1 MNSLPFSGIVLNSLD
16 YLNSLNSLKM
26 ILENKTAIITG
37 ATRGI
42 GHAIA
47 IRFAKEG
54 CNVAFCGRTRNAAM
68 ESVEAE
74 LNAIYSDLQPPTS
87 DLKAKGYV
95 CDVADYQQAQDFV
108 KEVLA
113 DFGQVDIL
121 VNNAGITADSAVK
134 RMTEEQFDRVIDVN
148 LKSVFCMTKA
158 IQPSMWKQGHG
169 AIVNIG
175 SVVGIAGNY
184 NQANYAASKAG
195 IIGFSKSCAKEFAAR
210 NIRVNVVCPGFIETE
225 MTAEVPKELMDTW
238 CSRIPMKRPGTADEV
253 AQACVFLAS
262 DMCPY
267 ITSVVLPVC
276 GGMED
281 A

>member
-1 MNSLPFSGIVLNSLD
+1 MPN
-16 YLNSLNSLKM
+16 
-26 ILENKTAIITG
+26 ILEGKVAIITG

-42 GHAIA
+42 GKAIA
-47 IRFAKEG
+47 LRFASEG
-54 CNVAFCGRTRNAAM
+54 CDIAFCARH
-68 ESVEAE
+68 
-74 LNAIYSDLQPPTS
+74 SDLIPDTEN
-87 DLKAKGYV
+87 DLHQLGRKAKGYIA
-95 CDVADYQQAQDFV
+95 DVSYMEQAAQFV
-108 KEVLA
+108 ENVLN
-113 DFGQVDIL
+113 DFGHIDIL
-121 VNNAGITADSAVK
+121 VNNAGITDDSAVK
-134 RMTEEQFDRVIDVN
+134 RMTQEQFARVIQVN
-148 LKSVFCMTKA
+148 LGSVFAMTKA
-158 IQPSMWKQGHG
+158 IQPVMWKQGFG
-169 AIVNIG
+169 SIVNMG

-184 NQANYAASKAG
+184 KQANYAASKAG

-225 MTAEVPKELMDTW
+225 MTADIPQELMDTW
-238 CSRIPMKRPGTADEV
+238 CSRIPMKRPGTTDEV

>member
-1 MNSLPFSGIVLNSLD
+1 
-16 YLNSLNSLKM
+16 M

-47 IRFAKEG
+47 VRFAKEG
-54 CNVAFCGRTRNAAM
+54 CNVAFCGRTRNDRMVAVETELEAM
-68 ESVEAE
+68 GV
-74 LNAIYSDLQPPTS
+74 
-87 DLKAKGYV
+87 KAKGYAA
-95 CDVADYQQAQDFV
+95 DVADYQQAQDFV
-108 KEVLA
+108 KAVLA
-113 DFGQVDIL
+113 DFGKVDIL
-121 VNNAGITADSAVK
+121 VNNAGITDDSAVK
-134 RMTEEQFDRVIDVN
+134 RMTEEQFDRVMHTN
-148 LKSVFCMTKA
+148 LGSVFCMTKA

>member
-1 MNSLPFSGIVLNSLD
+1 M
-16 YLNSLNSLKM
+16 
-26 ILENKTAIITG
+26 TG

-42 GHAIA
+42 GRAIA
-47 IRFAKEG
+47 VRFAKEG
-54 CNVAFCGRTRNAAM
+54 CNVAFCGRTRNEAM
-68 ESVEAE
+68 LAVEEE
-74 LNAIYSDLQPPTS
+74 LIALGV
-87 DLKAKGYV
+87 KAKGYAYN
-95 CDVADYQQAQDFV
+95 VAEYNQAQDFV

-113 DFGQVDIL
+113 EFGKVDIL
-121 VNNAGITADSAVK
+121 VNNAGITNDSAVK
-134 RMTEEQFDRVIDVN
+134 RMTEEQFDQVVNVN

-158 IQPSMWKQGHG
+158 IQPSMWKQGSG
-169 AIVNIG
+169 SIVNIG

-184 NQANYAASKAG
+184 NQANYAASKAA

-210 NIRVNVVCPGFIETE
+210 NIRVNVVCPGFVETE
-225 MTAEVPKELMDTW
+225 MTAQVPKELMDTW
-238 CSRIPMKRPGTADEV
+238 CSRIPMKRPGKADEI

-267 ITSVVLPVC
+267 ITSVVLPIC

>member
-1 MNSLPFSGIVLNSLD
+1 
-16 YLNSLNSLKM
+16 M
-26 ILENKTAIITG
+26 ILQGKTAIVTG

-42 GHAIA
+42 GRAIA

-54 CNVAFCGRTRNAAM
+54 CNVAFCGRTRGEAM
-68 ESVEAE
+68 IVVEKE
-74 LNAIYSDLQPPTS
+74 LNDIYQNSSFPIPHS
-87 DLKAKGYV
+87 SLKAKGYAY
-95 CDVADYQQAQDFV
+95 DVADYASAQAFV

-113 DFGQVDIL
+113 DFGNVDIL
-121 VNNAGITADSAVK
+121 VNNAGITDDSAMK
-134 RMTEEQFDRVIDVN
+134 RMTEEQFHRVMDTN
-148 LKSVFCMTKA
+148 LGSVFCMTKA
-158 IQPSMWKQGHG
+158 IQPPMWKQGYG
-169 AIVNIG
+169 SIVNIG

-184 NQANYAASKAG
+184 NQANYAASKAA
-195 IIGFSKSCAKEFAAR
+195 IIGFSKSCAKEFAVR

-225 MTAEVPKELMDTW
+225 MTVEVPEELMKTW
-238 CSRIPMKRPGTADEV
+238 CSRIPMKRPGTTDEV

-267 ITSVVLPVC
+267 ITSVVLPIC

>member
-1 MNSLPFSGIVLNSLD
+1 
-16 YLNSLNSLKM
+16 M
-26 ILENKTAIITG
+26 ILQNKTAIVTG

-47 IRFAKEG
+47 VRFAKEG
-54 CNVAFCGRTRNAAM
+54 CDVAFCGRTRNEKMIA
-68 ESVEAE
+68 VEQE
-74 LNAIYSDLQPPTS
+74 LSALGV
-87 DLKAKGYV
+87 KAKGYAA
-95 CDVADYQQAQDFV
+95 DVAEYEQAQAFV
-108 KEVLA
+108 KDVLA
-113 DFGQVDIL
+113 DFGKVDIL
-121 VNNAGITADSAVK
+121 VNNAGITDDSAVK
-134 RMTEEQFDRVIDVN
+134 RMTEEQFDRVMHTN

-158 IQPSMWKQGHG
+158 IQPAMWRQGHG
-169 AIVNIG
+169 AIVNMG

-184 NQANYAASKAG
+184 NQANYAASKAA

-210 NIRVNVVCPGFIETE
+210 NIRVNVVAPGFVQTE
-225 MTAEVPKELMDTW
+225 MTADIPKELMDTW
-238 CSRIPMKRPGTADEV
+238 CSRIPMKRPGTVDEV

>member
-1 MNSLPFSGIVLNSLD
+1 
-16 YLNSLNSLKM
+16 M
-26 ILENKTAIITG
+26 ILQNKTAIVTG

-47 IRFAKEG
+47 VRFAKEG
-54 CNVAFCGRTRNAAM
+54 CDVAFCGRTRNEKMIA
-68 ESVEAE
+68 VEQE
-74 LNAIYSDLQPPTS
+74 LSTLGV
-87 DLKAKGYV
+87 KAKGYAA
-95 CDVADYQQAQDFV
+95 DVADYDSAQAFV

-113 DFGQVDIL
+113 DFGKVDIL
-121 VNNAGITADSAVK
+121 VNNAGITDDSAVK
-134 RMTEEQFDRVIDVN
+134 RMTEEQFDRVMHTN

-158 IQPSMWKQGHG
+158 VQPAMWRQGHG
-169 AIVNIG
+169 AIVNMG

-184 NQANYAASKAG
+184 NQANYAASKAA

-210 NIRVNVVCPGFIETE
+210 NIRVNVVAPGFVQTE
-225 MTAEVPKELMDTW
+225 MTADIPKELMDTW
-238 CSRIPMKRPGTADEV
+238 CSRIPMKRPGTVDEV

>member
-1 MNSLPFSGIVLNSLD
+1 ML
-16 YLNSLNSLKM
+16 
-26 ILENKTAIITG
+26 LENKTAIVTG

-54 CNVAFCGRTRNAAM
+54 CNVAFCGRTRNDRMVA
-68 ESVEAE
+68 VEEE
-74 LNAIYSDLQPPTS
+74 LATLGV
-87 DLKAKGYV
+87 KAKGYAA
-95 CDVADYQQAQDFV
+95 DVANYDSAQAFV

-113 DFGQVDIL
+113 DFGKVDIL
-121 VNNAGITADSAVK
+121 INNAGITDDSAMK
-134 RMTEEQFDRVIDVN
+134 RMTEEQFDRVVGTN

-158 IQPSMWKQGHG
+158 IQPAMWRQGHG
-169 AIVNIG
+169 SIVNIG

-184 NQANYAASKAG
+184 NQANYAASKAA

-210 NIRVNVVCPGFIETE
+210 NIRVNVVAPGFVQTE
-225 MTAEVPKELMDTW
+225 MTADIPKELMDTW
-238 CSRIPMKRPGTADEV
+238 CSRIPMKRPGTVDEV

-276 GGMED
+276 GGRED

>member
-1 MNSLPFSGIVLNSLD
+1 
-16 YLNSLNSLKM
+16 M
-26 ILENKTAIITG
+26 ILEGKTAIVTG

-47 IRFAKEG
+47 KRFAQEG
-54 CNVAFCGRTRNAAM
+54 CHVAFCGRTRGERMIA
-68 ESVEAE
+68 VEQE
-74 LNAIYSDLQPPTS
+74 LLSLGVN
-87 DLKAKGYV
+87 AKGYAA
-95 CDVADYQQAQDFV
+95 DVADYQSAQNFV
-108 KEVLA
+108 KEVLS
-113 DFGQVDIL
+113 DFGKVDIL
-121 VNNAGITADSAVK
+121 VNNAGITDDAAMK
-134 RMTEEQFDRVIDVN
+134 RMSAEQFNRVVDTN
-148 LKSVFCMTKA
+148 LGSVFCMTKA
-158 IQPSMWKQGHG
+158 IQPSMWKQGYG
-169 AIVNIG
+169 SIVNIG
-175 SVVGIAGNY
+175 SVVGVAGNY

-238 CSRIPMKRPGTADEV
+238 CSRIPMKRPGKADEV

-267 ITSVVLPVC
+267 ITSVMLPVC

>member
-1 MNSLPFSGIVLNSLD
+1 
-16 YLNSLNSLKM
+16 M

-47 IRFAKEG
+47 VRFAKEG
-54 CNVAFCGRTRNAAM
+54 CNVAFCGRTRNDRMVAVETEMEAM
-68 ESVEAE
+68 GV
-74 LNAIYSDLQPPTS
+74 
-87 DLKAKGYV
+87 KAKGYAA
-95 CDVADYQQAQDFV
+95 DVADYQQAQDFV
-108 KEVLA
+108 KSVLA
-113 DFGQVDIL
+113 DFGKVDIL
-121 VNNAGITADSAVK
+121 VNNAGITDDSAMK
-134 RMTEEQFDRVIDVN
+134 RMTEEQFDRVMHTN
-148 LKSVFCMTKA
+148 LGSVFCMTKA
-158 IQPSMWKQGHG
+158 IQPSMWKQGYG
-169 AIVNIG
+169 SIVNIG

-267 ITSVVLPVC
+267 ITSVVLPIC

>member
-1 MNSLPFSGIVLNSLD
+1 
-16 YLNSLNSLKM
+16 M
-26 ILENKTAIITG
+26 ILQNKTAIVTG

-47 IRFAKEG
+47 VRFAKEG
-54 CNVAFCGRTRNAAM
+54 CDVAFCGRTRNEKMIA
-68 ESVEAE
+68 VEQE
-74 LNAIYSDLQPPTS
+74 LSALGV
-87 DLKAKGYV
+87 KAKGYAA
-95 CDVADYQQAQDFV
+95 DVAEYEQAQAFV
-108 KEVLA
+108 KDVLA
-113 DFGQVDIL
+113 DFGKVDIL
-121 VNNAGITADSAVK
+121 VNNAGITDDSAVK
-134 RMTEEQFDRVIDVN
+134 RMTEEQFDRVMHTN

-158 IQPSMWKQGHG
+158 IQPAMWRQGHG
-169 AIVNIG
+169 SIVNMG

-184 NQANYAASKAG
+184 NQANYAASKAA

-210 NIRVNVVCPGFIETE
+210 NIRVNVVAPGFVQTE
-225 MTAEVPKELMDTW
+225 MTADIPKELMDTW
-238 CSRIPMKRPGTADEV
+238 CSRIPMKRPGTVDEV

>member
-1 MNSLPFSGIVLNSLD
+1 
-16 YLNSLNSLKM
+16 M
-26 ILENKTAIITG
+26 ILEHKTAIVTG

-54 CNVAFCGRTRNAAM
+54 CNVAFCGRTRNDAM
-68 ESVEAE
+68 IAVENE
-74 LNAIYSDLQPPTS
+74 LNAIYSELRIPNS
-87 DLKAKGYV
+87 ELKAKGYAYN
-95 CDVADYQQAQDFV
+95 VADYQQAQDFV

-113 DFGQVDIL
+113 DFGRVDIL
-121 VNNAGITADSAVK
+121 INNAGITNDSAMK
-134 RMTEEQFDRVIDVN
+134 RMTEEQFDQVVGVN

-158 IQPSMWKQGHG
+158 IQPSMWKQGSG
-169 AIVNIG
+169 SIVNIG

-210 NIRVNVVCPGFIETE
+210 NIRVNVVAPGFVKTE
-225 MTAEVPKELMDTW
+225 MTADIPKELMDTW
-238 CSRIPMKRPGTADEV
+238 CSRIPMKRPGTPDEV

>member
-1 MNSLPFSGIVLNSLD
+1 ML
-16 YLNSLNSLKM
+16 
-26 ILENKTAIITG
+26 LENKTAIVTG

-54 CNVAFCGRTRNAAM
+54 CNVAFCGRTRNDKMVTVEEELAALG
-68 ESVEAE
+68 V
-74 LNAIYSDLQPPTS
+74 
-87 DLKAKGYV
+87 KAKGYAA
-95 CDVADYQQAQDFV
+95 DVANYDSAQTFV

-113 DFGQVDIL
+113 DFGKVDIL
-121 VNNAGITADSAVK
+121 INNAGITADSAMK
-134 RMTEEQFDRVIDVN
+134 RMTEDQFDRVVGTN

-169 AIVNIG
+169 SIVNIG

-210 NIRVNVVCPGFIETE
+210 NIRVNVVAPGFVQTE
-225 MTAEVPKELMDTW
+225 MTADIPKELMDTW
-238 CSRIPMKRPGTADEV
+238 CSRIPMKRPGTPDEV
-253 AQACVFLAS
+253 ANCCVFLAS
-262 DMCPY
+262 DMSSY
-267 ITSVVLPVC
+267 ITSVVLPMC

>member
-1 MNSLPFSGIVLNSLD
+1 
-16 YLNSLNSLKM
+16 M
-26 ILENKTAIITG
+26 ILQNKTAIITG

-47 IRFAKEG
+47 VRFAKEG
-54 CNVAFCGRTRNAAM
+54 CNVAFCGRARNDKMIA
-68 ESVEAE
+68 VEEE
-74 LNAIYSDLQPPTS
+74 LNAMGV
-87 DLKAKGYV
+87 KAKGYAA
-95 CDVADYQQAQDFV
+95 DVADYQQAQDFV
-108 KEVLA
+108 KAVLA
-113 DFGQVDIL
+113 DFGKVDIL
-121 VNNAGITADSAVK
+121 VNNAGITDDSAVK
-134 RMTEEQFDRVIDVN
+134 RMTEDQFDRVMHTN
-148 LKSVFCMTKA
+148 LGSVFCMTKA

>member
-1 MNSLPFSGIVLNSLD
+1 MLLG
-16 YLNSLNSLKM
+16 
-26 ILENKTAIITG
+26 NKTAIVTG

-54 CNVAFCGRTRNAAM
+54 CDVAFCGRTRNDKMVA
-68 ESVEAE
+68 VEQE
-74 LNAIYSDLQPPTS
+74 LQALGV
-87 DLKAKGYV
+87 KAKGYAYN
-95 CDVADYQQAQDFV
+95 VADYESAQAFV

-113 DFGQVDIL
+113 DFGKVDVL
-121 VNNAGITADSAVK
+121 VNNAGITDDSAVK
-134 RMTEEQFDRVIDVN
+134 RMTEEQFDHVVGVN

-158 IQPSMWKQGHG
+158 VQPSMWKQGHG
-169 AIVNIG
+169 SIVNIG

-195 IIGFSKSCAKEFAAR
+195 IIGFSKSCAKEFATR

-267 ITSVVLPVC
+267 ITSLVMPVC

>member
-1 MNSLPFSGIVLNSLD
+1 
-16 YLNSLNSLKM
+16 M
-26 ILENKTAIITG
+26 ILENKTAIVTG

-54 CNVAFCGRTRNAAM
+54 CNVAFCGRERNDKMVA
-68 ESVEAE
+68 VEQE
-74 LNAIYSDLQPPTS
+74 LLT
-87 DLKAKGYV
+87 LGVKAKGYAAN
-95 CDVADYQQAQDFV
+95 VANYASAQSFV

-113 DFGQVDIL
+113 DFGSVDIL
-121 VNNAGITADSAVK
+121 VNNAGITDDSAVK
-134 RMTEEQFDRVIDVN
+134 RMTEEQFDRVVGTN

-158 IQPSMWKQGHG
+158 VQPAMWKQGHG
-169 AIVNIG
+169 SIVNIG

-210 NIRVNVVCPGFIETE
+210 NIRVNVVAPGFVQTE
-225 MTAEVPKELMDTW
+225 MTADIPKELMDTW
-238 CSRIPMKRPGTADEV
+238 CSRIPMKRAGTTDEV

-267 ITSVVLPVC
+267 ITSVVLPIC

>member
-1 MNSLPFSGIVLNSLD
+1 ML
-16 YLNSLNSLKM
+16 
-26 ILENKTAIITG
+26 LENKTAIVTG

-68 ESVEAE
+68 EAVEQE
-74 LNAIYSDLQPPTS
+74 LLALGV
-87 DLKAKGYV
+87 KAKGYAA
-95 CDVADYQQAQDFV
+95 DVADYTSAQALV

-113 DFGQVDIL
+113 DFGNVDIL
-121 VNNAGITADSAVK
+121 INNAGITDDAAVK
-134 RMTEEQFDRVIDVN
+134 RMTEEQFDHVIGTN

-158 IQPSMWKQGHG
+158 VQPAMWKQGHG
-169 AIVNIG
+169 SIVNIG

-210 NIRVNVVCPGFIETE
+210 NIRVNVVAPGFVQTE
-225 MTAEVPKELMDTW
+225 MTADIPKVLMDTW
-238 CSRIPMKRPGTADEV
+238 CSRIPMKRPGTPDEV
-253 AQACVFLAS
+253 ANCCVFLAS
-262 DMCPY
+262 DMSSY
-267 ITSVVLPVC
+267 ITSVVLPMC

>member
-1 MNSLPFSGIVLNSLD
+1 ML
-16 YLNSLNSLKM
+16 
-26 ILENKTAIITG
+26 LEHKTAIVTG

-47 IRFAKEG
+47 TRFAKEG
-54 CNVAFCGRTRNAAM
+54 CNVAFCGRTRNDKMIA
-68 ESVEAE
+68 VEDE
-74 LNAIYSDLQPPTS
+74 LKALGV
-87 DLKAKGYV
+87 KAKGYAA
-95 CDVADYQQAQDFV
+95 DVADYQSAQEFV
-108 KEVLA
+108 KAVLA
-113 DFGQVDIL
+113 DFGSVDIL
-121 VNNAGITADSAVK
+121 INNAGITDYSAVK
-134 RMTEEQFDRVIDVN
+134 RMTEEQFDRVVGTN

-169 AIVNIG
+169 SIVNIG

-210 NIRVNVVCPGFIETE
+210 NIRVNVVAPGFVETE
-225 MTAEVPKELMDTW
+225 MTADIPKELMDTW
-238 CSRIPMKRPGTADEV
+238 CSRIPMKRPGTPDEV
-253 AQACVFLAS
+253 AKCCVFLAS
-262 DMCPY
+262 DMSSY
-267 ITSVVLPVC
+267 ITSVVLPMC

>member
-1 MNSLPFSGIVLNSLD
+1 
-16 YLNSLNSLKM
+16 M
-26 ILENKTAIITG
+26 ILQNKTAIVTG

-47 IRFAKEG
+47 LRFAREG
-54 CNVAFCGRTRNAAM
+54 CNVAFCGRTRNEAM
-68 ESVEAE
+68 VAVEAE
-74 LNAIYSDLQPPTS
+74 LQSLHVM
-87 DLKAKGYV
+87 AKGYAA
-95 CDVADYQQAQDFV
+95 DVADYQQAQDFV
-108 KEVLA
+108 KQVIA
-113 DFGQVDIL
+113 DFGSVDIL

-134 RMTEEQFDRVIDVN
+134 RMTQEQMRQVMDVN
-148 LKSVFCMTKA
+148 LGSVFCMTKA
-158 IQPSMWKQGHG
+158 IQPHMWKQGHG
-169 AIVNIG
+169 SIVNIG

-184 NQANYAASKAG
+184 NQANYAASKAA

-210 NIRVNVVCPGFIETE
+210 NIRVNVVAPGFVETE
-225 MTAEVPKELMDTW
+225 MTAEVPEELMKTW
-238 CSRIPMKRPGTADEV
+238 CQRIPMKRPGTTDEV

-267 ITSVVLPVC
+267 ITSVVLPIC

>member
-1 MNSLPFSGIVLNSLD
+1 ML
-16 YLNSLNSLKM
+16 
-26 ILENKTAIITG
+26 LENKTAIVTG

-54 CNVAFCGRTRNAAM
+54 CNVAFCGRTRNDKMVAVEEELAALG
-68 ESVEAE
+68 V
-74 LNAIYSDLQPPTS
+74 
-87 DLKAKGYV
+87 KAKGYAA
-95 CDVADYQQAQDFV
+95 DVANYDSAQTFV

-113 DFGQVDIL
+113 DFGKVDIL
-121 VNNAGITADSAVK
+121 INNAGITADSAMK
-134 RMTEEQFDRVIDVN
+134 RMTEDQFDRVVGTN

-169 AIVNIG
+169 SIVNIG

-210 NIRVNVVCPGFIETE
+210 NIRVNVVAPGFVQTE
-225 MTAEVPKELMDTW
+225 MTADIPKELMDTW
-238 CSRIPMKRPGTADEV
+238 CSRIPMKRPGTPDEV
-253 AQACVFLAS
+253 ANCCVFLAS
-262 DMCPY
+262 DMSSY
-267 ITSVVLPVC
+267 ITSIVLPMC

>member
-1 MNSLPFSGIVLNSLD
+1 ML
-16 YLNSLNSLKM
+16 
-26 ILENKTAIITG
+26 LENKTAIVTG

-54 CNVAFCGRTRNAAM
+54 CNVAFCGRTRNENMVA
-68 ESVEAE
+68 VEAE
-74 LNAIYSDLQPPTS
+74 LNAIYSSNQAIKQSSNLH
-87 DLKAKGYV
+87 AKGYAAN
-95 CDVADYQQAQDFV
+95 VADYQSAQAFV

-113 DFGQVDIL
+113 DFGKVDIL
-121 VNNAGITADSAVK
+121 VNNAGITDDAAVK
-134 RMTEEQFDRVIDVN
+134 RMTEEQFDRVVGVN

-158 IQPSMWKQGHG
+158 IQPSMWRQGHG
-169 AIVNIG
+169 SIVNIG

-210 NIRVNVVCPGFIETE
+210 NIRVNVLCPGFVETE
-225 MTAEVPKELMDTW
+225 MTAGVPKELMDTW
-238 CSRIPMKRPGTADEV
+238 CSRIPMKRAGTPDEV
-253 AQACVFLAS
+253 AQCCAFLAS
-262 DMCPY
+262 DMSSY
-267 ITSVVLPVC
+267 ITSVVLPMC

>member
-1 MNSLPFSGIVLNSLD
+1 ML
-16 YLNSLNSLKM
+16 
-26 ILENKTAIITG
+26 LENKTAIVTG

-42 GHAIA
+42 GRAIA
-47 IRFAKEG
+47 IRFAREG
-54 CNVAFCGRTRNAAM
+54 CNVAFCGRTRGDAM
-68 ESVEAE
+68 LAVERE
-74 LNAIYSDLQPPTS
+74 LNEIYSEFRIQNS
-87 DLKAKGYV
+87 EFNLKAKGYAY
-95 CDVADYQQAQDFV
+95 DVADHASAQAFV

-113 DFGQVDIL
+113 DFGHVDIL
-121 VNNAGITADSAVK
+121 INNAGITADSAVK
-134 RMTEEQFDRVIDVN
+134 RMTEEQFRRVMDVN
-148 LKSVFCMTKA
+148 LGSVFNMTKA
-158 IQPSMWKQGHG
+158 IQPAMWKQGHG
-169 AIVNIG
+169 SIVNIG

-184 NQANYAASKAG
+184 NQANYAASKAA

-210 NIRVNVVCPGFIETE
+210 NIRVNVVAPGFVETE

-238 CSRIPMKRPGTADEV
+238 CSRIPMKRPGHADEV

-267 ITSVVLPVC
+267 ITSVVLPIC

>member
-1 MNSLPFSGIVLNSLD
+1 ML
-16 YLNSLNSLKM
+16 
-26 ILENKTAIITG
+26 LENKTAIVTG

-47 IRFAKEG
+47 TRFAKEG
-54 CNVAFCGRTRNAAM
+54 CNVAFCGRSRGEKMVA
-68 ESVEAE
+68 VEQE
-74 LNAIYSDLQPPTS
+74 LQALGV
-87 DLKAKGYV
+87 KAKGYAA
-95 CDVADYQQAQDFV
+95 DVADMGQAQAFV

-113 DFGQVDIL
+113 DFGTVDIL
-121 VNNAGITADSAVK
+121 VNNAGITDDSAVK
-134 RMTEEQFDRVIDVN
+134 RMTEEQMDRVMHTN
-148 LKSVFCMTKA
+148 LGSVFCMTKA
-158 IQPSMWKQGHG
+158 MQPSMWKQGYG
-169 AIVNIG
+169 SIVNIG

-184 NQANYAASKAG
+184 NQANYAASKAA

-210 NIRVNVVCPGFIETE
+210 NIRVNVVAPGFIETE
-225 MTAEVPKELMDTW
+225 MTAEVPPELMKTW
-238 CSRIPMKRPGTADEV
+238 CQRIPMKRAGSTDEV

-267 ITSVVLPVC
+267 ITSVVLPIC

>member
-1 MNSLPFSGIVLNSLD
+1 MLLV
-16 YLNSLNSLKM
+16 
-26 ILENKTAIITG
+26 NKTAIVTG

-47 IRFAKEG
+47 VRFAKEG
-54 CNVAFCGRTRNAAM
+54 CNVAFCGRTRNEKMVA
-68 ESVEAE
+68 VEEE
-74 LNAIYSDLQPPTS
+74 LNALGVN
-87 DLKAKGYV
+87 AKGYAY
-95 CDVADYQQAQDFV
+95 DVADYASAQAFV

-113 DFGQVDIL
+113 DFGKVDIL
-121 VNNAGITADSAVK
+121 INNAGITADSAMK
-134 RMTEEQFDRVIDVN
+134 RMTEEQFDRVVGTN

-169 AIVNIG
+169 SIVNIG

-210 NIRVNVVCPGFIETE
+210 NIRVNVLCPGFIETE

-238 CSRIPMKRPGTADEV
+238 CSRIPMKRAGTPDEV
-253 AQACVFLAS
+253 AQCCVFLAS
-262 DMCPY
+262 DMSSY
-267 ITSVVLPVC
+267 ITSVVLPMC
-276 GGMED
+276 GGLED

>member
-1 MNSLPFSGIVLNSLD
+1 ML
-16 YLNSLNSLKM
+16 
-26 ILENKTAIITG
+26 LENKTAIVTG

-54 CNVAFCGRTRNAAM
+54 CNVAFCGRSRGEKMIAVEQELAALG
-68 ESVEAE
+68 V
-74 LNAIYSDLQPPTS
+74 
-87 DLKAKGYV
+87 KAKGYAA
-95 CDVADYQQAQDFV
+95 DVADMEQALSFV

-113 DFGQVDIL
+113 DFGKVDIL
-121 VNNAGITADSAVK
+121 VNNAGITDDAAVK
-134 RMTEEQFDRVIDVN
+134 RMTQEQMDRVMHTN
-148 LKSVFCMTKA
+148 LGSVFSMIKA

-169 AIVNIG
+169 SIVNIG

-184 NQANYAASKAG
+184 NQANYAASKAA
-195 IIGFSKSCAKEFAAR
+195 IIGFSKSCAKEFASR
-210 NIRVNVVCPGFIETE
+210 NIRVNVVAPGFIETE
-225 MTAEVPKELMDTW
+225 MTAEVPEELMKTW
-238 CSRIPMKRPGTADEV
+238 TSRIPMKRAGKTDEV

-267 ITSVVLPVC
+267 ITSIVLPIC

>member
-1 MNSLPFSGIVLNSLD
+1 
-16 YLNSLNSLKM
+16 M
-26 ILENKTAIITG
+26 ILENKTAIVTG

-47 IRFAKEG
+47 IRFAREG
-54 CNVAFCGRTRNAAM
+54 CNVAFCGRTRNEAM
-68 ESVEAE
+68 ERVEEE
-74 LNAIYSDLQPPTS
+74 LRAQGV
-87 DLKAKGYV
+87 KAKGYAA
-95 CDVADYQQAQDFV
+95 DVADINQAQAFV

-113 DFGQVDIL
+113 DFGKVDIL
-121 VNNAGITADSAVK
+121 VNNAGITDDSAVK
-134 RMTEEQFDRVIDVN
+134 RMTEEQFRNVMDVN
-148 LKSVFCMTKA
+148 LGSVFCMTKA
-158 IQPSMWKQGHG
+158 IQSTMWKQGYG
-169 AIVNIG
+169 SIVNIG

-184 NQANYAASKAG
+184 NQANYAASKAA
-195 IIGFSKSCAKEFAAR
+195 IIGFSKSCAKEFATR
-210 NIRVNVVCPGFIETE
+210 NIRVNVVAPGFVETE
-225 MTAEVPKELMDTW
+225 MTAGVPEELMKTW
-238 CSRIPMKRPGTADEV
+238 TSRIPMKRAGKPDEV